1 MTEKRR
7 HNATC
12 CAGGEPKRDW
22 QPPGRRRWCLHE
34 IPGNLQ
40 CSILG
45 TCLSHQ
51 DLLGF
56 ARRLKLAIPAGTS
69 AYDIHSYFVGE
80 AARSGPAARLIQKE
94 LDRRF
99 EGQLRRFGRLESE
112 AELAGFWDE
121 AFAGGRVAGAYW
133 ALVTSTRVSEQ
144 LRKRAFGDV
153 HMLSHALG
161 RTAHASVS
169 RSSEL
174 EARVEELEARLQR
187 ETSRHQQA
195 LAARDGRIR
204 RLEAEAAAL
213 RQSPRIALRAA
224 PAIAGRANRAAGLA
238 RRRERALISARE
250 RARSAEAENA
260 RLQSLLRQIQSR
272 RTGTPGAQRPPSSTC
287 PGAEA
292 CRLDLSQRRV
302 LYLGGR
308 TRAIERLKSIA
319 ADVNAELLHH
329 DGGLEEAVDLIDG
342 LVTRC
347 DAVFCPID
355 CISHGAC
362 ERAKHLCRK
371 LAKPFVPLRSSGASS
386 FKRALHE
393 LDRFQ

>member
-1 MTEKRR
+1 MTPKPHHIGE
-7 HNATC
+7 C
-12 CAGGEPKRDW
+12 CPAGEAASDW
-22 QPPGRRRWCLHE
+22 QPPGKRRWTIDQ

-45 TCLSHQ
+45 TCLSHE

-56 ARRLKLAIPAGTS
+56 AKRLKLAIPAGTS

-112 AELAGFWDE
+112 AEQAGFWEE

-144 LRKRAFGDV
+144 LRKRAFGDI
-153 HMLSHALG
+153 HMLSHVLG
-161 RTAHASVS
+161 RTAHASAS
-169 RSSEL
+169 RSSDLMARL
-174 EARVEELEARLQR
+174 EDLEARLQR
-187 ETSRHQQA
+187 ETRRHQEA

-204 RLEAEAAAL
+204 QLEAEVAAS
-213 RQSPRIALRAA
+213 RQSSRLA
-224 PAIAGRANRAAGLA
+224 PCVVPARAGRAGRAADQA
-238 RRRERALISARE
+238 RRRERALVSARE
-250 RARSAEAENA
+250 RARNAESENA
-260 RLQSLLRQIQSR
+260 ALRARLRQLLR
-272 RTGTPGAQRPPSSTC
+272 ARPPAVRQHAQTAAAC

-292 CRLDLSQRRV
+292 CRLDLAQRRV

-308 TRAIERLKSIA
+308 ARAVERLKSIA
-319 ADVNAELLHH
+319 ADVNAELFHH

-347 DAVFCPID
+347 DVVFCPID

-386 FKRALHE
+386 FRRALYE
-393 LDRFQ
+393 LERIQ